1 MGYGLLRLCNGFATW
16 GLGWALQQGEK
27 AHRQVTE
34 PWQSPS
40 SVAAVGRAPAVCPQA
55 AVLQVG
61 WGGSSRPVP
70 HHQEPLAFCFYNAHL
85 YNVVG

>member
-1 MGYGLLRLCNGFATW
+1 MGYGLLRLRNGFATW
-16 GLGWALQQGEK
+16 GLGWTLQQGEK

-40 SVAAVGRAPAVCPQA
+40 SVAAVSRAPAVCPQA

-61 WGGSSRPVP
+61 RGGSSRPAP
-70 HHQEPLAFCFYNAHL
+70 RFASSHQEPFGFLL
-85 YNVVG
+85 L